1 MTAKLLSILIGYL
14 FGCVLTAEI
23 VAHIA
28 AGKKA
33 AELGETG
40 NPGMANIMA
49 SLGFLPGMITLA
61 GDLGKCIAAAL
72 ISYALFHDSGW
83 IIILYTGLGCTLG
96 HDFPF
101 WRKFRG
107 GKGVATT
114 SMGIGLYSFMPG
126 LIANIIGMIVVL
138 FTKYLCIGGPVIPM
152 SFMLWMLAVGDVE
165 AAGITAILVVLSLL
179 AHWPAIKGIKAGK
192 TKQTDVIGAIRKRV
206 KC

>member
-1 MTAKLLSILIGYL
+1 M
-14 FGCVLTAEI
+14 
-23 VAHIA
+23 
-28 AGKKA
+28 
-33 AELGETG
+33 
-40 NPGMANIMA
+40 
-49 SLGFLPGMITLA
+49 
-61 GDLGKCIAAAL
+61 
-72 ISYALFHDSGW
+72 
-83 IIILYTGLGCTLG
+83 
-96 HDFPF
+96 
-101 WRKFRG
+101 
-107 GKGVATT
+107 ATT